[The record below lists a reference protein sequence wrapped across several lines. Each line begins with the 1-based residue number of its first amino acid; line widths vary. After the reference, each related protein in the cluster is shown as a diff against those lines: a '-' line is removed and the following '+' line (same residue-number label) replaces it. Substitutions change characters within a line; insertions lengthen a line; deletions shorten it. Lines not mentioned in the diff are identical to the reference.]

1 MAGIIALD
9 AAGARPRSPQTLEGH
24 QGPGRRLGDHS
35 PMSTVIPIVD
45 EAACQVRQAMLVM
58 EPRFEGPAERV
69 DALVKALVPLVGA
82 ELGPEWPTG
91 AWLRALTL
99 NDDEA
104 VLTIAPGLACHGH
117 IVATL
122 AFDLMRR
129 QLPDTDIYVAAA
141 PA

>member
-1 MAGIIALD
+1 
-9 AAGARPRSPQTLEGH
+9 
-24 QGPGRRLGDHS
+24 
-35 PMSTVIPIVD
+35 MSTVIPIVD
-45 EAACQVRQAMLVM
+45 EAACQVKQAMRVM

-69 DALVKALVPLVGA
+69 DALVPLVSA

-129 QLPDTDIYVAAA
+129 QLPDTDIFVAAA